1 MTQAE
6 LDQLENDVQNG
17 LLSEDDFVSRL
28 RDEVS
33 ILHRELSD
41 EEISNMFQMQLKVM
55 AIDEVLKDEIET
67 APITHPR
74 GIGPAEQAE
83 QNEKGKEDKAFSAE
97 LEKIKALMEKLNG
110 ERQKSQSADSNAS
123 SKPEKGN
130 QDNKPDNGQQQD
142 QKQNSDKKEDNSQQD
157 KDKSKQNQ
165 DKQNQNKQDKNNDK
179 SKSKSNR
186 YKWWWTYQIV
196 PDWNEWMKD
205 EAEEKVENP
214 KDDDVIDMHE
224 QPDGTFSANIEQ

>member
-67 APITHPR
+67 APITHPC
-74 GIGPAEQAE
+74 GIGRVEKAE
-83 QNEKGKEDKAFSAE
+83 QNENGKEDKAFSAE

-110 ERQKSQSADSNAS
+110 ERQKSQSTNSKAS
-123 SKPEKGN
+123 SKSEKEN
-130 QDNKPDNGQQQD
+130 QDNGQQQD

-179 SKSKSNR
+179 SKSNSN
-186 YKWWWTYQIV
+186 KWWWTYQIV

-205 EAEEKVENP
+205 ETEEKVETP
-214 KDDDVIDMHE
+214 KDNDNDVIDMHE

>member
-55 AIDEVLKDEIET
+55 AIDEVLKDDIET
-67 APITHPR
+67 APITHPC
-74 GIGPAEQAE
+74 GIERAEKAE
-83 QNEKGKEDKAFSAE
+83 QNENGKEDKAFSAE
-97 LEKIKALMEKLNG
+97 LEKIKALMEKLNS
-110 ERQKSQSADSNAS
+110 ERQKSQSANSNAS

-142 QKQNSDKKEDNSQQD
+142 QKQNSDKKEDNSILSQQ
-157 KDKSKQNQ
+157 
-165 DKQNQNKQDKNNDK
+165 
-179 SKSKSNR
+179 
-186 YKWWWTYQIV
+186 
-196 PDWNEWMKD
+196 
-205 EAEEKVENP
+205 
-214 KDDDVIDMHE
+214 
-224 QPDGTFSANIEQ
+224 